1 MINVIKH
8 KGWFL
13 WISGI
18 LVTVAFVAIVAFGFK
33 PGVEFTGG
41 TLWQV
46 RPGDASI
53 NESALQSFFANTL
66 GQKDAVIYPDLSTNS
81 YLIKLPTIDE
91 TQHQSYL
98 AQLNAAYGTTTE
110 LQFQAI
116 GPTIGSQ
123 LEQKSIQAI
132 ILVIIVISAYIAFA
146 FRKVSYPVKSWKYGV
161 VTMATLFHDV
171 VIPAGILAIMGR
183 FWGVEMDSNFIVAL
197 LVIMGF
203 SVHDTIVVFDRI
215 RENLLTHRGIASFD
229 ETVNQSINQT
239 LARSINTSLAL
250 ALVLVA
256 MLIFGQ
262 PTLRLFVGIMLV
274 GTIAGTY
281 SSIFVASPLLT
292 IWHKFSTNKGTKKG

>member
-8 KGWFL
+8 KAWFL
-13 WISGI
+13 WISGT
-18 LVTVAFVAIVAFGFK
+18 LVALAFIAVVLFGFK

-41 TLWQV
+41 TLWQLRLGQPSV
-46 RPGDASI
+46 S
-53 NESALQSFFANTL
+53 ESELKSFFIQTL
-66 GQKDAVIYPDLSTNS
+66 GQKDAVIYPDLSTDS
-81 YLIKLPTIDE
+81 YLVKLPTIDE
-91 TQHQSYL
+91 AQHQSDL

-116 GPTIGSQ
+116 GPTIGKQ
-123 LEQKSIQAI
+123 LEQRSIQAI
-132 ILVIIVISAYIAFA
+132 VLVILVISIYISFA

-161 VTMATLFHDV
+161 VTMITLFHDV
-171 VIPAGILAIMGR
+171 VIPAGVLAVLSR

-215 RENLLTHRGIASFD
+215 RENLLMRHGSSSFD
-229 ETVNQSINQT
+229 QVVNESINQT
-239 LARSINTSLAL
+239 FARSINTSLAL

-262 PTLRLFVGIMLV
+262 PSLRLFVGIMLI

-292 IWHKFSTNKGTKKG
+292 IWHKFSTNKERRTG

>member
-8 KGWFL
+8 KAWFL
-13 WISGI
+13 WISGT
-18 LVTVAFVAIVAFGFK
+18 LVALAFIAVLLFGFK

-41 TLWQV
+41 TLWQIRLGQPSV
-46 RPGDASI
+46 S
-53 NESALQSFFANTL
+53 ESALKSFFTQTL

-81 YLIKLPTIDE
+81 YLVKLPTLDE

-116 GPTIGSQ
+116 GPTIGKQ
-123 LEQKSIQAI
+123 LEQRSIQAI
-132 ILVIIVISAYIAFA
+132 VLVILVISIYISFA

-161 VTMATLFHDV
+161 VTMITLFHDV
-171 VIPAGILAIMGR
+171 VIPAGVLAVLSR

-215 RENLLTHRGIASFD
+215 RENLLTRHGSSSFD
-229 ETVNQSINQT
+229 QTVNESINQT
-239 LARSINTSLAL
+239 FARSINTSLAL

-262 PTLRLFVGIMLV
+262 PSLRLFVGIMLV

-292 IWHKFSTNKGTKKG
+292 IWHKFSTNKTAKNG